1 MRWAGREARARV
13 VLHRRGVSTIRSHV
27 WTTTDTCLILPR
39 QAQDDQ
45 LTSLPFQYCRMDFVP
60 VGGRSCGTVP
70 QRHRSDAFRCEETLM
85 PLFPIASCSC
95 QACLGKSS
103 CVFLFHLKT
112 QTMPCVMQASGRPG
126 LLQRATHTYSEIRL
140 LPRISHS
147 VRLPLPD

>member
-13 VLHRRGVSTIRSHV
+13 VLHRRGMSTIRSHV

-70 QRHRSDAFRCEETLM
+70 QRHRSDAFRCEKTLM
-85 PLFPIASCSC
+85 PLLPIALCSC
-95 QACLGKSS
+95 RACLGKSS
-103 CVFLFHLKT
+103 CVFLPPENSINAMCYAGKWEAWFAAKGHPYLLGDS
-112 QTMPCVMQASGRPG
+112 PSAPDFPLCAS
-126 LLQRATHTYSEIRL
+126 S
-140 LPRISHS
+140 SS
-147 VRLPLPD
+147 